1 MAKGGVKRGRWIIAG
16 GLLGF
21 VLISAAVVARR
32 SYGHREGSSITALEK
47 RKSELVSERAR
58 QTEMIREGSSLSRI
72 RPIAEQRL
80 GMHTPSETQI
90 VLLNRPAAD
99 ASH

>member
-1 MAKGGVKRGRWIIAG
+1 MAKGGVKRGRWMIAG

-32 SYGHREGSSITALEK
+32 SFGHREGGSITALEK
-47 RKSELVSERAR
+47 RKSDLVSERAR
-58 QTEMIREGSSLSRI
+58 LTEMIREGSSLSRI

-90 VLLNRPAAD
+90 VLLNRPAGNAT
-99 ASH
+99 H